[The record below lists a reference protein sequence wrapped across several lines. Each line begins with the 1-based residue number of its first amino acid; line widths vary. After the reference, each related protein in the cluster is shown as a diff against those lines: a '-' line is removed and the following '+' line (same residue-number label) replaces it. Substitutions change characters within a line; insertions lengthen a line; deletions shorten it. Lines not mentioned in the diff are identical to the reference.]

1 MFALPLANYDVVP
14 DIEHFRGQVDDQ
26 VREEALANFLAA
38 FEERH
43 AQRLR
48 LPPLDFETRI
58 GRGDELL
65 AGLQANG
72 WALGALP
79 SKARQAIRELVVP
92 LARDIHARLDSLDE
106 PRFADGQAPLGA
118 LLEPVQQALG
128 AALLEC
134 GALEA
139 ICAYVGRWPRLQQ
152 VVLQVNT
159 ARETRANHG
168 ELDALGRP
176 TRHATRYFHVDSNHW
191 PNLKA
196 LIYLG
201 DVGPDQGPFRYVSGS
216 HRLMQPYE
224 ASVRKT
230 NDKLGHSLTALC
242 ALPEAFA
249 QHANFGDY
257 IDPATPGALTLLEQ
271 EAVVCDG
278 RSDLVLF
285 DNNGVHRGGFVR
297 EGSRYML
304 QCMFGVSKG

>member
-1 MFALPLANYDVVP
+1 MFALPLANYNVVP
-14 DIEHFRGQVDDQ
+14 DIERFRRQADHQ
-26 VREEALANFLAA
+26 VREEALANFLTA
-38 FEERH
+38 FQERH
-43 AQRLR
+43 ELRLR
-48 LPPLDFETRI
+48 LPPLNFEARV

-65 AGLQANG
+65 AGLQTQG

-79 SKARQAIRELVVP
+79 AKSRQAIRELLLPVAQGV
-92 LARDIHARLDSLDE
+92 HARLDSLE
-106 PRFADGQAPLGA
+106 QPRFADGQAPLGA
-118 LLEPVQQALG
+118 LLKPVREALG

-139 ICAYVGRWPRLQQ
+139 MCAYVGRWLRLQG

-176 TRHATRYFHVDSNHW
+176 ARATSYFHVDSNHW

-196 LIYLG
+196 LIYLS
-201 DVGPDQGPFRYVSGS
+201 DVGPDQGPFRYVSAS

-224 ASVRKT
+224 AAVRKT

-242 ALPEAFA
+242 ALPDAYA

-257 IDPATPGALTLLEQ
+257 IDPATPEALALLEK

-297 EGSRYML
+297 EGHRYML
-304 QCMFGVSKG
+304 QCVFGSAKG